1 MKKRE
6 FFLLTLVLSIFCIT
20 GFANEQTWFQKA
32 RPVWASGGQLTQNL
46 TIGLHASFDL
56 ENHQSAT
63 FSITAASSYKAYLN
77 GEFIGFGP
85 SITAHGY
92 FRVDEYDLSQKLKS
106 GKNVLAIVAVGY
118 NVDSYYI
125 PNQASFV
132 QAELVVDGKVIAATS
147 SQNDETTIKLIAS
160 GQRTPHVPKFS
171 FQRTFLEEYTL
182 KPDFNLWITSVKL
195 EISEYTEKASH
206 GLWKHPTDIDFVRVS
221 AEETER
227 KKLLPRKVKYPDYS
241 IKQYDKKLDKDIY
254 AFDKMYT
261 GFIMCKVKVK
271 EPTTLSLF
279 FEELLI
285 DGDINP
291 KRMGLN
297 AFVKY
302 NLQAGEYALESYEP
316 YSLKYLKPVID
327 NGDCEILD
335 IKIRQYA
342 NSDVSQIHFDS
353 DNPNINLI
361 FEAAKETHKQNA
373 LDIFMDC
380 PSRERAG
387 WLCDSYFSA
396 RVAYNF
402 SGNTLIENN
411 FIENFLLPDKFEH
424 IPDGMLPMCYPA
436 DHTNGNFIPNWAMW
450 FVLQLEE
457 YQKRS
462 GDHDMVEALK
472 PKVMALMDY
481 FKRFEN
487 EYGLLENLEKWV
499 FVEWSAANR
508 FVQDVNY
515 PTNMLYA
522 QTLDVVSRLYDLPNY
537 ADEAKKLR
545 NTIRGQALDGTFF
558 VDNAIRNNGKLEP
571 QANNK
576 TEVCQYYAFY
586 FGVASSERDPE
597 LYDFLTKELTIEN
610 KQALE
615 RHKIHPCNA
624 FIGNYLRMEMLSQN
638 NLQKQLLDE
647 VEKGFLYMAETT
659 GTLWEHMN
667 ANASCNHGFAA
678 HAGFVL
684 LRDFAG
690 FHSID
695 QIKKSIIIQFNDS
708 DMNSCEATVP
718 VGQEFIQLNW
728 EKNGK
733 KLIYSIN
740 TPDQYKIEIRNNTN
754 FELERTGS

>member
-1 MKKRE
+1 M
-6 FFLLTLVLSIFCIT
+6 LSNIT
-20 GFANEQTWFQKA
+20 CFSNDRTWFQKA
-32 RPVWASGGQLTQNL
+32 RPVWVSGGQLTKNL
-46 TIGLHASFDL
+46 TIGLHDSFETNDVK
-56 ENHQSAT
+56 NAI
-63 FSITAASSYKAYLN
+63 FRITAASSYKAYIN

-85 SITAHGY
+85 SIAAHGF
-92 FRVDEYDLSQKLKS
+92 FRVDEYDLSEKLKS

-125 PNQASFV
+125 PNQPSFV
-132 QAELVVDGKVIAATS
+132 QAELIVDGKVVSATS
-147 SQNDETTIKLIAS
+147 SQSDETAFKLIAS
-160 GQRTPHVPKFS
+160 GQRTPYVPKFS
-171 FQRTFLEEYTL
+171 FQRTFLEEYSL
-182 KPDFNLWITSVKL
+182 KPDYNHWIGNADL

-206 GLWKHPTDIDFVRVS
+206 GLWKHPTDIDMAKVS

-227 KKLLPRKVKYPDYS
+227 KNLLPRNVKYPDYS
-241 IKQYDKKLDKDIY
+241 IKRYDKKLDKEIY

-261 GFIMCKVKVK
+261 GFIMCKLRVKK
-271 EPTTLSLF
+271 ATTVSLF

-302 NLQAGEYALESYEP
+302 NLQPGEYSLESYEP

-327 NGDCEILD
+327 KGDCEILD

-342 NSDVSQIHFDS
+342 NDDVGQVFFES
-353 DNPNINLI
+353 DNANINLI

-396 RVAYNF
+396 RVAYSF

-411 FIENFLLPDKFEH
+411 FIENFLLPEKFKN
-424 IPDGMLPMCYPA
+424 IPEGMLPMCYPA

-457 YQKRS
+457 YLNRS
-462 GDHDMVEALK
+462 GDQEMVEALK
-472 PKVMALMDY
+472 PRVLALMDY
-481 FKRFEN
+481 FSKYQN

-515 PTNMLYA
+515 PSNMLYA
-522 QTLDVVSRLYDLPNY
+522 ETMDVVSRLYNIPSY
-537 ADEAKKLR
+537 ATEAEKLR
-545 NTIRGQALDGTFF
+545 NVIREQALDGTFF
-558 VDNAIRNNGKLEP
+558 VDNAIRKKGKLEL
-571 QANNK
+571 QSQNK

-586 FGVASSERDPE
+586 FGVANRDEDPE
-597 LYDFLTKELTIEN
+597 LYKFLMEELTIEN
-610 KQALE
+610 KDALKK
-615 RHKIHPCNA
+615 HKLHPCNA
-624 FIGNYLRMEMLSQN
+624 FIGNYLRMEILSNN
-638 NLQKQLLDE
+638 NLQEQLLDE
-647 VEKGFLYMAETT
+647 VDKGFLYMANTT
-659 GTLWEHMN
+659 GTLWENMN
-667 ANASCNHGFAA
+667 PTASCNHGFAA
-678 HAGFVL
+678 HAGHVL

-690 FHSID
+690 FHSVD
-695 QIKKSIIIQFNDS
+695 YVNKSIVIQFNKS
-708 DMNSCEATVP
+708 DLNSCESIVP
-718 VGQEFIQLNW
+718 VGEDIIQLKWNKI
-728 EKNGK
+728 EK
-733 KLIYSIN
+733 KLQYSIN
-740 TPDQYKIEIRNNTN
+740 IPKDYSLEIRNNTN
-754 FELERTGS
+754 MKLEKID